1 MGLADILWK
10 AGVACYGTPVTT
22 AGRVHREST
31 KNVYSLLRKIR
42 LTSYVGLNAG
52 IVYNSDPTSRISNF
66 LKPCGSTVDVWS
78 MTVGH
83 VLSFVYFLPTFF
95 MAQPFGISPS
105 GVLPC

>member
-1 MGLADILWK
+1 MSVREYPQPLPCGLE
-10 AGVACYGTPVTT
+10 GV
-22 AGRVHREST
+22 VH
-31 KNVYSLLRKIR
+31 KNVYTFIEEGSDYRHML
-42 LTSYVGLNAG
+42 GLNAG

>member
-1 MGLADILWK
+1 MEGRGCLLWNT
-10 AGVACYGTPVTT
+10 GSHCQGGSTPLLY
-22 AGRVHREST
+22 
-31 KNVYSLLRKIR
+31 KNVYSLLRRIR

-52 IVYNSDPTSRISNF
+52 IVYNSDPTSRISIF